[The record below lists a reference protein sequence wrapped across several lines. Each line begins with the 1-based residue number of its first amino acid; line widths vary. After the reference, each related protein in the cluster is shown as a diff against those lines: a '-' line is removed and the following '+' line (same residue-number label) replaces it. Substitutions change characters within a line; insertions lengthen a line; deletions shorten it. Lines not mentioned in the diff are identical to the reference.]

1 MSRIHYL
8 GFCVTIGLSLVLWG
22 CGNSSPRGADGGAPG
37 ASGGTPG
44 TGGAP
49 GTGGITG
56 SGGATGMGGATGGSP
71 GSGTGGAGGAV
82 SGAGGAGAASAGHP
96 GSTGGAGAGAG
107 GAISAPPQA
116 PLMCGGGVCTDES
129 GLQWEEPTSGG
140 NVIWDVASNYCQ
152 TLGLGGHDDWRLP
165 TLDELRTLVRGCNPT
180 ASGGTCRL
188 GTSCATW
195 SCYSDDCL
203 GCSYGLGPATGG
215 CYWDAG
221 LAGTCKE
228 YWSSTTLPDQAS
240 EVWLQNYLA
249 GGGMAHIFESSF
261 APSLRCVRGG
271 GR

>member
-1 MSRIHYL
+1 
-8 GFCVTIGLSLVLWG
+8 
-22 CGNSSPRGADGGAPG
+22 
-37 ASGGTPG
+37 
-44 TGGAP
+44 
-49 GTGGITG
+49 
-56 SGGATGMGGATGGSP
+56 MGGATGGSP
-71 GSGTGGAGGAV
+71 GSG
-82 SGAGGAGAASAGHP
+82 
-96 GSTGGAGAGAG
+96 TGGAGAGAG

-140 NVIWDVASNYCQ
+140 NVIWDVARNYCQ

-180 ASGGTCRL
+180 TSGGTCRL

-221 LAGTCKE
+221 LTGTCKE
-228 YWSSTTLPDQAS
+228 YWSSTTLPDQAG

-271 GR
+271 GP